1 MISVIDTHQHLWD
14 LCQLDLAWHREEPYT
29 QLARDYLPDDYRAEA
44 TAMKVVKTI
53 YMEVDVA
60 PEQHALEAEFALE
73 LCRRDDNDLA
83 GAVIGGR
90 PATTEFE
97 GYIRQYGDNPYVKG
111 LRQLL
116 FDLPTEYCL
125 QADFVRDI
133 RLLGD
138 LGLSFDIETP
148 ATGLE
153 AAAALVDRC
162 PETRFIID
170 HYGNPNLRDLD
181 DDNWRTAM
189 AELARRDNVAV
200 KLSGVT
206 TALERGAWR
215 SVDIA
220 PATDHLLEVFGSERA
235 LYGSDWPVV
244 KINSSL
250 QGWYEAMV
258 AMVGAYSE
266 AEQRRIFCD
275 NAVVWYGL

>member
-1 MISVIDTHQHLWD
+1 MISVIDSHQHLWD
-14 LCQLDLAWHREEPYT
+14 LCKLDLAWHREEPYT
-29 QLARDYLPDDYRAEA
+29 QLACDYLPDDYRAEA
-44 TAMKVVKTI
+44 ASIEVVKTV

-60 PEQHALEAEFALE
+60 PDQHALEAEFILE
-73 LCRRDDNDLA
+73 LCRQDDNDLA

-90 PATTEFE
+90 PATAEFE

-116 FDLPTEYCL
+116 FNLPTEYCL
-125 QADFVRDI
+125 QIDFVRGV
-133 RLLGD
+133 RLLGN

-148 ATGLE
+148 ATGLG
-153 AAAALVDRC
+153 AATELADRC
-162 PETRFIID
+162 PETRLIID
-170 HYGNPNLRDLD
+170 HYGNPNLWDLD
-181 DDNWRTAM
+181 DGDWRASM

-206 TALERGAWR
+206 TTLERGAWS

-220 PATDHLLEVFGSERA
+220 PATHHLLEVFGSERA

-250 QGWYEAMV
+250 QEWYEMMV
-258 AMVGAYSE
+258 TIIRDYSE
-266 AEQRRIFCD
+266 AEQRQIFCE
-275 NAVVWYGL
+275 NSVVWYDL

>member
-1 MISVIDTHQHLWD
+1 
-14 LCQLDLAWHREEPYT
+14 
-29 QLARDYLPDDYRAEA
+29 
-44 TAMKVVKTI
+44 
-53 YMEVDVA
+53 
-60 PEQHALEAEFALE
+60 
-73 LCRRDDNDLA
+73 
-83 GAVIGGR
+83 
-90 PATTEFE
+90 
-97 GYIRQYGDNPYVKG
+97 
-111 LRQLL
+111 LL

-125 QADFVRDI
+125 QADFVRGV

-138 LGLSFDIETP
+138 LGLSFDIEAT
-148 ATGLE
+148 ATGLG

-162 PETRFIID
+162 PGTRFIID
-170 HYGNPNLRDLD
+170 HYGNPNLRHLD

-206 TALERGAWR
+206 TGLERGAWR